1 MTAEITGSDP
11 LEVCTLPPSDLS
23 ERLEWIRREILPHAT
38 GQERLPD
45 GVAWQLRDAPGLADR
60 LDRLIELEAD
70 CCSSLSFTQ
79 LPGSAPGTR
88 RLEIRGVDPDSAI
101 LQGLFPASPADP
113 KPANA
118 GVGRRLGRAAGLGT
132 ALSIF
137 VCCVLPIGAAAL
149 LGATAAAPL
158 ASLDQPWIIAGSG
171 LLFGSA
177 AFVWQGRKR
186 SARAAAED
194 PCGC

>member
-1 MTAEITGSDP
+1 MTTEITGRDP
-11 LEVCTLPPSDLS
+11 LEVCTLPPSDLES
-23 ERLEWIRREILPHAT
+23 RLEWVRREILPHAV
-38 GQERLPD
+38 GRERLPD
-45 GVAWQLRDAPGLADR
+45 GVAWELRDAPGLGTR

-70 CCSSLSFTQ
+70 CCASLSFTQ
-79 LPGSAPGTR
+79 QPGSASGTR
-88 RLEIRGVDPDSAI
+88 RLEIRGVDPDASI
-101 LQGLFPASPADP
+101 LQGAFLAQPGNP
-113 KPANA
+113 
-118 GVGRRLGRAAGLGT
+118 GIGRRLGRAAGLGT
-132 ALSIF
+132 ALSLF

-177 AFVWQGRKR
+177 VFAWQSRKR
-186 SARAAAED
+186 PEQAASKD